1 MMVED
6 GSGIEACM
14 ILCDA
19 AQVNSGKLYIL
30 GGGWDSCKPGM
41 VMMGVAVIVRVPW
54 GLTNRKF
61 RWEMRLVDADGK
73 QVTAGPPDSPVRFEG
88 GFEVGR
94 PPGVPRGIALAV
106 PIAVN
111 LGGVPLR
118 PASSYSWD
126 FYVDGERMG
135 STPFFTRES

>member
-1 MMVED
+1 MMGNAND
-6 GSGIEACM
+6 IETCM

-30 GGGWDSCKPGM
+30 GGGWDNCKPGM
-41 VMMGVAVIVRVPW
+41 VMMGVAVIVRIPW
-54 GLTNRKF
+54 DLTNRKF
-61 RWEMRLVDADGK
+61 KWEMKLVDADGN
-73 QVTAGPPDSPVRFEG
+73 QVTIGPPGNPVRFEG

-94 PPGVPRGIALAV
+94 PPGVPKGINLAV

-111 LGGVPLR
+111 IGGIPLQ
-118 PASSYSWD
+118 PSSSYSWD
-126 FYVDGERMG
+126 FFVDGERLG